1 MKRTADK
8 ECELQ
13 FIVTEPMKGPVAVY
27 YRLTNFYQNN
37 RLYAKSRSED
47 QLKGEAL
54 TADKLTDCDPLITDI
69 NKNVYYPCGLVAN
82 SYFSDSYSALK
93 NDKGQVFDIS
103 SKGIAWPGDEK
114 LYLPSKYDLSKTS
127 IAVPLSWRDRDD
139 IDQTNGLYNKL
150 PDLANDERFQNW
162 MKISGLPTFRK
173 LYGRITV
180 DELEKGTYTL
190 TVKDNY
196 EVTGYQGTKSFVIS
210 TTNWAGG
217 KNDSLGIGFI
227 AVGGLLL
234 LLGLI
239 FLIMFMMAPRKV
251 GDVSY
256 LSWYSENSGDPLM
269 TTEGSEGSRDEIQFE
284 NSQ

>member
-37 RLYAKSRSED
+37 RLYAKSRSAD
-47 QLKGEAL
+47 QLKGKAL
-54 TADKLTDCDPLITDI
+54 PAAELADCDPLIEDA

-82 SYFSDSYSALK
+82 SYFSDTFSSLK
-93 NDKGQVFDIS
+93 NDQGKVYDIS
-103 SKGIAWPGDEK
+103 SQGIAWPGDEE
-114 LYLPSKYDLSKTS
+114 LYGPSEYDLTKTR
-127 IAVPLSWRDRDD
+127 IAVPRSWLDRDD
-139 IDQTNGLYNKL
+139 IDHTDGIYNKL
-150 PDLANDERFQNW
+150 PDLAKDERFQNW

-180 DELEKGTYTL
+180 AELEKGTYTL

-234 LLGLI
+234 LFGLI

-256 LSWYSENSGDPLM
+256 LSWYSENSGDPLVNSD
-269 TTEGSEGSRDEIQFE
+269 GSEGNSDEIHFE
-284 NSQ
+284 TSQ